1 MKYHQIDRD
10 LYVKNRAKFTAQM
23 KPNSVAVFNS
33 NDIYPVSA
41 DSTLP
46 FAQHRDILYLSGVDQ
61 EESILLLFPDATY
74 EHLKEILFLKETNE
88 HIAIW
93 EGEKLTKERAF
104 EVSGIKSV
112 IWLQDFH
119 KTLKEIMAYADTIYI
134 NTNEHYR
141 AVIET
146 ETREARFIKWWKE
159 NYPAHKVEKSNPILQ
174 RLRSVKESEEL
185 DLIQKACDITEKGFR
200 RVLNFVKPGVMEYE
214 IEAEFAHEFLRN
226 RSKGFAYTP
235 IIASGNNANVL
246 HYIENNQQCKAGD
259 LILLDVGAEY
269 ANYSSDMTRMV
280 PVSGRF
286 TDRQKAVYRD
296 WETDRKSTRLNSSH

>member
-1 MKYHQIDRD
+1 M
-10 LYVKNRAKFTAQM
+10 
-23 KPNSVAVFNS
+23 
-33 NDIYPVSA
+33 
-41 DSTLP
+41 
-46 FAQHRDILYLSGVDQ
+46 
-61 EESILLLFPDATY
+61 
-74 EHLKEILFLKETNE
+74 
-88 HIAIW
+88 
-93 EGEKLTKERAF
+93 
-104 EVSGIKSV
+104 
-112 IWLQDFH
+112 
-119 KTLKEIMAYADTIYI
+119 YI

-146 ETREARFIKWWKE
+146 ETREARFVKWWKE

-174 RLRSVKESEEL
+174 RIRSIKESEEL
-185 DLIQKACDITEKGFR
+185 DLIQQACDITEKGFR
-200 RVLNFVKPGVMEYE
+200 RVLKFVKPNVMEYE
-214 IEAEFAHEFLRN
+214 IEAEFAHEFIRN

-286 TDRQKAVYRD
+286 TQKTKRSLQCCFACKNEATKMLVPGTLWKQYHI
-296 WETDRKSTRLNSSH
+296 EVGKL